1 MADDERE
8 QFELVYRQNFRA
20 VLRYAL
26 ARVEPEA
33 ARDAAA
39 ETFLIAWRR
48 FGEVPAEPAA
58 WLFGVARKVIAGQL
72 RSDARREA
80 LRDRLVLT
88 WSHDAQADPAE
99 QVALRD
105 SALSALARLGEFDRE
120 VLKLVAWD
128 GLPAGVAAETLGM
141 SRLNFAVRL
150 HRARRRLAAAL
161 AVAGFAGPRLPAR
174 QPPQREQAPREQL
187 PGKQYARS
195 HVMARSGPE
204 AIPGL
209 QTPPA
214 SARKEHR

>member
-1 MADDERE
+1 VADDERE

-88 WSHDAQADPAE
+88 WNHDAQADPAE

-128 GLPAGVAAETLGM
+128 GLPAGVAAEMLGM

-161 AVAGFAGPRLPAR
+161 VGAGPRLPPR
-174 QPPQREQAPREQL
+174 QPPPLQQARREQL
-187 PGKQYARS
+187 PGQQHARS
-195 HVMARSGPE
+195 HVMAGSRPE

-214 SARKEHR
+214 SARKAHR